1 LLQLQRRARC
11 RSLENR
17 HGHCDTHGD
26 GEPQRD
32 AAGDCSRDG
41 RVTVDEIVRGTS
53 IALGNQR
60 IDECEPFDA
69 NGDGIVTVDE
79 IVRAVANALNGWG

>member
-1 LLQLQRRARC
+1 M
-11 RSLENR
+11 
-17 HGHCDTHGD
+17 
-26 GEPQRD
+26 
-32 AAGDCSRDG
+32 
-41 RVTVDEIVRGTS
+41 TVDEIVRGTS

-79 IVRAVANALNGWG
+79 IVRAVANALNGCG